1 MAIVEQ
7 GFLGNYDDVYK
18 VLYTLISKKKLSMCP
33 SNYKLVDVSYPLGFV
48 VKANHPKHAPSS

>member
-7 GFLGNYDDVYK
+7 GFLEIYDDVYK
-18 VLYTLISKKKLSMCP
+18 GLYTLISKKPSMCP

-48 VKANHPKHAPSS
+48 VKANHPQHAPSS